1 MMAGHAEK
9 VAAAAAHIASRA
21 PLKPA
26 VGLVLGSG
34 LGELADTIDA
44 EAVIPFRD
52 VPHFP
57 VSTVA
62 GHRGELVLGRLGG
75 RPVVAMRG
83 RVHYYEGWSMAD
95 VVFPVYVMRQ
105 LGARVLVLTNA
116 AGGLNPN
123 FSPGQLMLIRDH
135 LNLTGSN
142 PLIGPNDPDLGPRF
156 PDMSRAYDC
165 SLGERLAQAARRL
178 SIPLQEGVYAGVD
191 GPNYLTKAE
200 LRALLFMGAD
210 ALGMS
215 TVAETVAANHCGL
228 KVAAVSCI
236 TDMAN
241 PDLFEPP
248 SHELVLQMAERIKPM
263 FIKLLTAFIGELGE
277 E

>member
-1 MMAGHAEK
+1 MADYAAK
-9 VAAAAAHIASRA
+9 IAAAADYIAFRA
-21 PLKPA
+21 QVKPT

-34 LGELADTIDA
+34 LGDLADKIDVD
-44 EAVIPFRD
+44 AVIPYRD
-52 VPHFP
+52 IPHFP

-62 GHRGELVLGRLGG
+62 GHRGELVIGRLQ
-75 RPVVAMRG
+75 RCPVVAMRG
-83 RVHYYEGWSMAD
+83 RLHYYEGWSMAD
-95 VVFPVYVMRQ
+95 VVVPVYVMRR
-105 LGARVLVLTNA
+105 LGVRVLILTNA
-116 AGGLNPN
+116 AGGLNPD

-135 LNLTGSN
+135 LNLTGAN
-142 PLIGPNDPDLGPRF
+142 PLIGPNDADLGPRF
-156 PDMSRAYDC
+156 PDMSQAYDRGL
-165 SLGERLAQAARRL
+165 SEGLAQVARRL
-178 SIPLQEGVYAGVD
+178 SIPLQEGVYAGID
-191 GPNYLTKAE
+191 GPNYFSKAE

-215 TVAETVAANHCGL
+215 TVAETIAANHCGL

-248 SHELVLQMAERIKPM
+248 THELVLEMAERVKPM
-263 FIKLLTAFIGELGE
+263 FMELLTAFVGELGE